1 MFSLRE
7 PAGMKKLVGE
17 KVDNSPHDNYCF
29 STWTRD
35 KGTNGIYKYM

>member
-17 KVDNSPHDNYCF
+17 KVDNSPQDNYCF
-29 STWTRD
+29 ST
-35 KGTNGIYKYM
+35 